1 MSREI
6 RIIAVDFDGTLCTEC
21 YPAIGLPNLR
31 LISLLK
37 ELRIQGRQVILWTC
51 RCGERLEE
59 AVDWCRGFGLEFDAV
74 NANVRETLV
83 RYGTDARKISADV
96 YIDDRSCGPWICT
109 GKEQSSEKFVIF
121 EQNQPVGKGR
131 TGELF
136 VEKCQF

>member
-59 AVDWCRGFGLEFDAV
+59 AVDWCRGFGL
-74 NANVRETLV
+74 
-83 RYGTDARKISADV
+83 
-96 YIDDRSCGPWICT
+96 
-109 GKEQSSEKFVIF
+109 
-121 EQNQPVGKGR
+121 
-131 TGELF
+131 
-136 VEKCQF
+136 